1 MLSALN
7 AQPDAPDPGL
17 APPGQPRVSAASR
30 RRSAPRTRRTPILLA
45 VAAVVTAVGATTAAP
60 AIAAPRAVP
69 GQVRADNAG
78 GQLSVGMMPAGS
90 PDAVHRGARVRTGRS
105 AAGPVNT
112 QYGPDLASYQ
122 HPNGQPV

>member
-1 MLSALN
+1 MPPQTESEAFH
-7 AQPDAPDPGL
+7 APMGGVL
-17 APPGQPRVSAASR
+17 RRRGRVGRWSAA
-30 RRSAPRTRRTPILLA
+30 ALAGA
-45 VAAVVTAVGATTAAP
+45 VASLAIGALPAQATPAASSG
-60 AIAAPRAVP
+60 R
-69 GQVRADNAG
+69 GQLQAGNPG